1 MAVTDEQADALRD
14 FLNKF
19 FADVNGKNRVPL
31 EKYIDL
37 EKALL
42 EQYQQYVKNELNT
55 NNDVLQ
61 NFTKMMMGTCMQIVA
76 FQRDSRAR
84 FLDLQSSIA
93 ENHLRFLDEV
103 KQTLAKV
110 SEPKE
115 PGDPPDVK

>member
-1 MAVTDEQADALRD
+1 VTDEQTEALRD

-19 FADVNGKNRVPL
+19 FAEVNGKNRAPL

-37 EKALL
+37 ERALL

-76 FQRDSRAR
+76 FQRESRAR

-103 KQTLAKV
+103 QQTIAKAA
-110 SEPKE
+110 EPKE
-115 PGDPPDVK
+115 PGDPSDVK

>member
-1 MAVTDEQADALRD
+1 MAGTDEHTDALKE
-14 FLNKF
+14 FLEKF
-19 FADVNGKNRVPL
+19 FADVNRKNRVPL
-31 EKYIDL
+31 DKYLDL
-37 EKALL
+37 EKGLL

-93 ENHLRFLDEV
+93 ENHLRFLDHV
-103 KQTLAKV
+103 KETLAHVEK
-110 SEPKE
+110 PGE
-115 PGDPPDVK
+115 PGEPSDGN